1 MKYTWLVAAIFTLQ
15 TVLPGAAPPCDCVAE
30 TQAPAVND
38 CCEEAGGPCCCTVTT
53 QHDEPSRTATV
64 TAAPSVQLIA
74 TPTSTARPLVA
85 DSRPTS
91 LKLTAEAHPTSL
103 WSAVACAERAPP
115 LS

>member
-1 MKYTWLVAAIFTLQ
+1 MRYTWLVATIFALQ
-15 TVLPGAAPPCDCVAE
+15 TVLLGAAPPCDCVAE
-30 TQAPAVND
+30 TQAPAVED
-38 CCEEAGGPCCCTVTT
+38 CCEDAGAPCCCTVSA

-74 TPTSTARPLVA
+74 TPTGTVRPLVA
-85 DSRPTS
+85 DSRPTY

-103 WSAVACAERAPP
+103 WSAFVRAERAPP